1 MNLLL
6 YKKLIY
12 SCFDS
17 NIIFNF
23 ACLFALRF
31 RYQSSASPQ
40 STRLWL
46 KTKVVLIKILQL
58 LYVGQQQLTVNSS
71 RSSSCNCPSRCM
83 QLEVEKKTQ
92 KYNNKKLNLIML
104 KVRCTRRTTSASA
117 SSSATTRSPFTRCT
131 LLLWGL
137 LLTAPAKRAHGNYF
151 NCMHLKA
158 RQQKTREPE
167 GVRESGAGWEREY
180 ERGKEGK
187 RKRNEHFKK
196 TSSGSQSTV
205 QRQVP
210 HSEPAAAVGRG
221 WGGVRHSYATVVAHR
236 SSTRPFE

>member
-1 MNLLL
+1 MNLLS

-12 SCFDS
+12 FCFDS
-17 NIIFNF
+17 NFIFNF

-31 RYQSSASPQ
+31 RYQSSASRQ

-71 RSSSCNCPSRCM
+71 SSSSCNCPSRCM

-131 LLLWGL
+131 LHHAASLGS
-137 LLTAPAKRAHGNYF
+137 AP
-151 NCMHLKA
+151 NC
-158 RQQKTREPE
+158 PC
-167 GVRESGAGWEREY
+167 
-180 ERGKEGK
+180 
-187 RKRNEHFKK
+187 
-196 TSSGSQSTV
+196 
-205 QRQVP
+205 
-210 HSEPAAAVGRG
+210 
-221 WGGVRHSYATVVAHR
+221 
-236 SSTRPFE
+236 